1 MQIELLLPL
10 SEENEE
16 LVNRALNPGFYHDR
30 NKVVSPSHNYPF
42 RVIQEFFLFLSPM
55 KWLNDEIISGF
66 LAVLFQGKANCLAF
80 GSLFLTKATDLS
92 DNHGAVNCKIF
103 DYQRVKSWGCKVP
116 EQSVFSLEHFFLP
129 INIQQMHWT
138 MAYVNFPSRRI
149 FYYDSMRGD
158 GKNFQELLLVYLK
171 AEFDEVFKEVPE
183 KKFITSDWKVVP
195 CIMTKGPEQ
204 RDGYNCG
211 VYICFIAELL
221 ANFSVPPEVLFG
233 DSVAIGKEE
242 ANRYRRQMV
251 ASIVLGSVPPM
262 VSIPLTFG

>member
-1 MQIELLLPL
+1 
-10 SEENEE
+10 
-16 LVNRALNPGFYHDR
+16 
-30 NKVVSPSHNYPF
+30 
-42 RVIQEFFLFLSPM
+42 
-55 KWLNDEIISGF
+55 
-66 LAVLFQGKANCLAF
+66 
-80 GSLFLTKATDLS
+80 
-92 DNHGAVNCKIF
+92 
-103 DYQRVKSWGCKVP
+103 
-116 EQSVFSLEHFFLP
+116 
-129 INIQQMHWT
+129 
-138 MAYVNFPSRRI
+138 
-149 FYYDSMRGD
+149 MRGD
-158 GKNFQELLLVYLK
+158 GKKFQELLLVYLK

-233 DSVAIGKEE
+233 DSVAIGREE
-242 ANRYRRQMV
+242 ANRYRRRMV